1 MPILVR
7 KTLDIVRSSLAHSG
21 WSGPTIWDN
30 MLTIKKAAALTGVS
44 EHTLRAWERRYGVL
58 EPIRTDAGYRLYDQ
72 AELARIEAMQ
82 GLVQAGW
89 TPRAAAAEVT
99 RSGVV
104 GIADPYAELVRA
116 AAAMAASTVHDL
128 ISAAFARAPFE
139 AVVDHWLMPALVRVG
154 KAWAKGE
161 VSVAGEHLVAN
172 AVTLHLSAAYES
184 AGTGQRGRPV
194 LIGAPPKVDHQL
206 GLLAFAVAA
215 RRAGLPTVYLGAQVP
230 LEAWVDAAEKSGARA
245 AVTSVPRRRDASRAV
260 KVVEVLGVLP
270 VPVWIGGRYQH
281 LVGEPAQRLGDAIGP
296 AAARLAEAVDE

>member
-1 MPILVR
+1 
-7 KTLDIVRSSLAHSG
+7 
-21 WSGPTIWDN
+21 

-58 EPIRTDAGYRLYDQ
+58 EPVRTEAGYRLYDH

-89 TPRAAAAEVT
+89 APRAAAAELL
-99 RSGVV
+99 RSGVAGAV
-104 GIADPYAELVRA
+104 VDPHAELIRA
-116 AAAMAASTVHDL
+116 TAAMDAPAVHRL
-128 ISAAFARAPFE
+128 IAEPFSRAPFE

-154 KAWAKGE
+154 KAWAAGE

-172 AVTLHLSAAYES
+172 AVTLHLSAVYE
-184 AGTGQRGRPV
+184 AVGTEQRGRPV

-230 LEAWVDAAEKSGARA
+230 LEAWADAAEKSHPRA
-245 AVTSVPRRRDASRAV
+245 AVTSVPRRRDASRAA
-260 KVVEVLGVLP
+260 KVVELLTGEP
-270 VPVWIGGRYQH
+270 AVPVWIGGRYQH
-281 LVGEPAQRLGDAIGP
+281 LVGEPSYRLGDAIGP
-296 AAARLAEAVDE
+296 AAARLAEALDE